1 MPALPPVPQTLRCT
15 YQWEI
20 SGDTAAIDRV
30 FYTYTGGPPSAAD
43 CNTLAAGLYTNLIGA
58 LGGQFVGDVL
68 LIGTEVV
75 DLSTAT
81 SFSGAHSA
89 STAGTRPGGALGAS
103 TAVLMNQHITRRYRG
118 GKPRTYWPFFA
129 DTDLLTEQLWV
140 AASVATLLTDLNLW
154 NANNKALT
162 AGTTA
167 LQNLVNVSYY
177 HSFTAVVNPITGR
190 TRDVPTPRAAALI
203 DVVNS
208 LSVNPNVASQRR
220 RTLIR
225 H

>member
-1 MPALPPVPQTLRCT
+1 MPTLPDVPQTLRCT
-15 YQWEI
+15 FQWEI
-20 SGDTAAIDRV
+20 SGDTAAIDRL

-43 CNTLAAGLYTNLIGA
+43 CNTLASGLYTNLIGA
-58 LGGQFVGDVL
+58 LGNQFVGDVL
-68 LIGTEVV
+68 LLGVEVV
-75 DLSTAT
+75 DLTTPT
-81 SFSGAHSA
+81 SFSGAHAA
-89 STAGTRPGGALGAS
+89 STPGTRPGGALGAG
-103 TAVLMNQHITRRYRG
+103 TAVLMNLHITRRYRG

-129 DTDLLTEQLWV
+129 DTDLLTEQLWQGG
-140 AASVATLLTDLNLW
+140 STATLLADLNTW
-154 NANNKALT
+154 NTNNKALT

-177 HSFTAVVNPITGR
+177 HGFTAVVNPITGR
-190 TRDVPTPRAAALI
+190 TRDVPTPRAIALI